1 MILDISEN
9 LCKLNV
15 SAREVLGY
23 SIGSNLDGSVSVWS
37 RQDETA
43 KRFSRTPKSVEA
55 ARG

>member
-23 SIGSNLDGSVSVWS
+23 SIGSNLDESVSVWKPT
-37 RQDETA
+37 R
-43 KRFSRTPKSVEA
+43 
-55 ARG
+55 